1 MGANAAELKKSME
14 RPHRVSPFQSTESIL
29 LFTSMKFPCRSRNSF
44 ILSGAALFALYFLA
58 PIQTTAHVHGDEPLA
73 HEMANAAKNF
83 INSLD
88 GSQKRKAVYEF
99 DDPYRVQWD
108 FLPVAMI
115 SRKGVALTTLSDR
128 QKRLAYQLLESSL
141 SKSGNEKLGD
151 IIDLERV
158 LLELT
163 GSDIRVPELYHVIL
177 YGEPSDRN
185 TWGWRFEGHHISIH
199 FTIVDGE
206 HISVAPRFLGTNPAH
221 VKEGDR
227 KGLRILGEEE
237 DLAREL
243 MKSFDERQQP
253 LAHFQSIAYP
263 EIVTNRATE
272 VGPLA
277 PVGIRAARMYP
288 FQKAILEKLIYTYA
302 ATMPLELAKE
312 RLQKIQKT
320 GFDKIRFGWAGGI
333 EPGEPHYYRI
343 QGPTFLIEYDNVQNN
358 ANHAHTVWRDFNGDF
373 GRDILKEHYLNHG
386 H

>member
-1 MGANAAELKKSME
+1 
-14 RPHRVSPFQSTESIL
+14 
-29 LFTSMKFPCRSRNSF
+29 MKFLRRFPSS
-44 ILSGAALFALYFLA
+44 LSLTGTVLAAVCLLA
-58 PIQTTAHVHGDEPLA
+58 PTQAAAHLHGDEPLA
-73 HEMANAAKNF
+73 HEIENAAKSF
-83 INSLD
+83 IRSLD
-88 GSQKRKAVYEF
+88 GSQRRKAVFEF

-115 SRKGVALTTLSDR
+115 GRKGVALTTLSER
-128 QKRLAYQLLESSL
+128 QKRLAYQLLESSV
-141 SKSGNEKLGD
+141 SESGYEKLRD

-163 GSDIRVPELYHVIL
+163 GSDIRVPELYHVML
-177 YGEPSDRN
+177 YGEPSDHG
-185 TWGWRFEGHHISIH
+185 TWGWRFEGHHISLH

-206 HISVAPRFLGTNPAH
+206 QIAVAPRFLGTNPAH

-227 KGLRILGEEE
+227 KGLRVLGEEE

-243 MKSFDERQQP
+243 MKSFDERQRP

-288 FQKAILEKLIYTYA
+288 FQKALLEKLIYTYA
-302 ATMPLELAKE
+302 ATMPLELTKE
-312 RLQKIQKT
+312 RLQKIQET

-333 EPGEPHYYRI
+333 ELGEPHYYRI
-343 QGPTFLIEYDNVQNN
+343 QGPTFLIEYDNVQND